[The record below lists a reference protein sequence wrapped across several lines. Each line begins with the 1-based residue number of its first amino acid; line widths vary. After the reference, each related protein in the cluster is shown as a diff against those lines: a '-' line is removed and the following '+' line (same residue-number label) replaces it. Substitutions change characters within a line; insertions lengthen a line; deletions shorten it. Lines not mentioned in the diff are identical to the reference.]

1 MSPDDWPFSPDE
13 IAETRRIISQTL
25 KARSIRM
32 GEEQIDVA
40 MRRLLLQA
48 QASADRRGPG
58 DGAHLRGSRP
68 TGGPGTGE
76 PLGMRWTS
84 TAVQGLGW
92 QERGRPASALLVSAP
107 RERKSASPAAP
118 SMVGNS

>member
-48 QASADRRGPG
+48 QASGRSPIDLAREMVRASEEPVRREDQEPG
-58 DGAHLRGSRP
+58 DGS
-68 TGGPGTGE
+68 E
-76 PLGMRWTS
+76 
-84 TAVQGLGW
+84 
-92 QERGRPASALLVSAP
+92 
-107 RERKSASPAAP
+107 
-118 SMVGNS
+118 

>member
-48 QASADRRGPG
+48 QASGRSPIDVAREMVRTSEEAARREDQEPG
-58 DGAHLRGSRP
+58 NRS
-68 TGGPGTGE
+68 E
-76 PLGMRWTS
+76 
-84 TAVQGLGW
+84 
-92 QERGRPASALLVSAP
+92 
-107 RERKSASPAAP
+107 
-118 SMVGNS
+118 

>member
-25 KARSIRM
+25 EARGVRM

-48 QASADRRGPG
+48 QASGRSPIDVARDMVRASEEPARRDDEEPG
-58 DGAHLRGSRP
+58 NRS
-68 TGGPGTGE
+68 E
-76 PLGMRWTS
+76 
-84 TAVQGLGW
+84 
-92 QERGRPASALLVSAP
+92 
-107 RERKSASPAAP
+107 
-118 SMVGNS
+118 